1 MALTRKMLK
10 AMGIESDA
18 IDQIIEAHTETVD
31 ALKEQRDGYKV
42 EAEKVSGLN
51 AELEE
56 ARKQLKA
63 AQDNGASASKSSEE
77 QANELEKLRKAKDAL
92 EAEFTAYKESAEAE
106 QSKRAK
112 TDAYRNLIEKA
123 GIAPKYAG
131 AVLRVADLGAVEL
144 SEDGTVK
151 DADKL
156 VEGLKSDYPEFVAK
170 TETKGAGTENPP
182 AANHTNSGVS
192 PRAQRVI
199 DRHNARYGIKTG
211 QE

>member
-1 MALTRKMLK
+1 MLK
-10 AMGIESDA
+10 AMGIEGDA

-31 ALKEQRDGYKV
+31 ALKEQRDGYKAD
-42 EAEKVSGLN
+42 AEKVAGLN
-51 AELEE
+51 DELEK
-56 ARKQLKA
+56 AREQLKA
-63 AQDNGASASKSSEE
+63 AQDNGATASKSSEE
-77 QANELEKLRKAKDAL
+77 QAKELEKLRKAKDAL
-92 EAEFTAYKESAEAE
+92 EAEFNAYKESAEAE

-156 VEGLKSDYPEFVAK
+156 VEKLKGDYPEFVAK
-170 TETKGAGTENPP
+170 KESVGAKTENPP
-182 AANHTNSGVS
+182 AANHTSGGVS
-192 PRAQRVI
+192 DRAQAVI
-199 DRHNARYGIKTG
+199 DRYNARLGIKTDK
-211 QE
+211 E

>member
-1 MALTRKMLK
+1 MALSRRMLK
-10 AMGIESDA
+10 AMGIEPEA

-31 ALKEQRDGYKV
+31 ALKEQRDGYK
-42 EAEKVSGLN
+42 ADADKVAGLN

-77 QANELEKLRKAKDAL
+77 QTKELEKLQKAKDAL
-92 EAEFTAYKESAEAE
+92 EAEFKAYKESAEAE

-112 TDAYRNLIEKA
+112 TDAYRRLIEKA

-151 DADKL
+151 DADKV
-156 VEGLKSDYPEFVAK
+156 VERLKGEYPEFVAK
-170 TETKGAGTENPP
+170 TESKGANTETPP
-182 AANHTNSGVS
+182 EGNRTSGGVS
-192 PRAQRVI
+192 DRAQAAI
-199 DRHNARYGIKTG
+199 DRYNARLGIKTDK
-211 QE
+211 E

>member
-1 MALTRKMLK
+1 MALSRRMLK
-10 AMGIESDA
+10 AMGIEPEA

-31 ALKEQRDGYKV
+31 ALKEQRDGYK
-42 EAEKVSGLN
+42 ADADKVAGLN

-77 QANELEKLRKAKDAL
+77 QTKELEKLQKAKDAL
-92 EAEFTAYKESAEAE
+92 EAEFKAYKESAEAE

-112 TDAYRNLIEKA
+112 TDAYRGLIEKA

-144 SEDGTVK
+144 SDDGTVK

-156 VEGLKSDYPEFVAK
+156 VDKIKGDYPEFVSK
-170 TETKGAGTENPP
+170 QESVGTKPENPP
-182 AANHTNSGVS
+182 TGNHTDDGVS
-192 PRAQRVI
+192 PRAKAAI
-199 DRHNARYGIKTG
+199 DRYNARMGIKT
-211 QE
+211 E